1 MMYLIDESNTW
12 SNNEPFHFNITFQ
25 LVDNISLV
33 EFFISLVEFFLKD
46 FFFSFTPN
54 PYRVDLVIVRILNS

>member
-1 MMYLIDESNTW
+1 MMYLIHQSNTW

-33 EFFISLVEFFLKD
+33 EFFLKD
-46 FFFSFTPN
+46 FFSFTPN